1 MLWLRGAPFTWVPH
15 ITSLLQNQG
24 KVLEALSNLLSQLSL
39 RGLTYDDKKIR
50 LVNEEM
56 GRAKKVENFNQL
68 LRSKMNK
75 ANIDRS

>member
-1 MLWLRGAPFTWVPH
+1 MM
-15 ITSLLQNQG
+15 I
-24 KVLEALSNLLSQLSL
+24 
-39 RGLTYDDKKIR
+39 KKIR